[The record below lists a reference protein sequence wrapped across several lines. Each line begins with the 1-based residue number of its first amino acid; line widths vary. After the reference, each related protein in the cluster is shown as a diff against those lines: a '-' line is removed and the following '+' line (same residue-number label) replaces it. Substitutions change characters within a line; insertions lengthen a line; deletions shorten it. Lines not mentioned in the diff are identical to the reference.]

1 MGKDQAD
8 QNPAVAGVAGAVNAA
23 GAASAAPSGPAPLLR
38 TLGDANAAVCT
49 DGFCE
54 LPQPQE
60 LAQLPEPAPGFKSDD
75 GSHE

>member
-1 MGKDQAD
+1 MSKDRAD
-8 QNPAVAGVAGAVNAA
+8 QNATAAGAV
-23 GAASAAPSGPAPLLR
+23 PSGAAPLLR

-54 LPQPQE
+54 VPQLE
-60 LAQLPEPAPGFKSDD
+60 VAQLQEVTPGHKGDD

>member
-1 MGKDQAD
+1 MSKNQAD
-8 QNPAVAGVAGAVNAA
+8 QSATAA
-23 GAASAAPSGPAPLLR
+23 GAMPSGAAPLLR

-54 LPQPQE
+54 VPQRQE
-60 LAQLPEPAPGFKSDD
+60 AAPRQQAAPGHKRDD

>member
-1 MGKDQAD
+1 MSKDQAD
-8 QNPAVAGVAGAVNAA
+8 LNATAAGVA
-23 GAASAAPSGPAPLLR
+23 PSGAAPLLR

-60 LAQLPEPAPGFKSDD
+60 ATPGHQGDD
-75 GSHE
+75 GSR